1 MGSTR
6 LPGKILEDIAGQTML
21 ERVVTRVSQ
30 SRLITRVIVATT
42 TSRADDETA
51 AAAANLGV
59 GVTRGSEDDVL
70 DRFHDAAAE
79 SGAETI
85 VRVCADSP
93 FIDPVV
99 CDQAVDAFRSADP
112 RVDYA
117 SNKLNPTFP
126 LGLDVEVFSRNALE
140 LAWHES
146 TETFERSHVTV
157 HMYQNPH
164 VFRLLP
170 VTTDGSFHDMRW
182 TVDTPE
188 DLAFARAVFE
198 RLDGRTSFGWREI
211 VSLLDREPALAEINS
226 HVRPRY
232 VTEG

>member
-6 LPGKILEDIAGQTML
+6 LPGKILEEIAGQTML
-21 ERVVTRVSQ
+21 ERVVARVSQ
-30 SRLITRVIVATT
+30 SRLITSVIVATT
-42 TSRADDETA
+42 TSGADDETA
-51 AAAANLGV
+51 RAAARLGV
-59 GVTRGSEDDVL
+59 GVTRGSEADVL

-99 CDQAVDAFRSADP
+99 CDQAVSAFISADP

-126 LGLDVEVFSRNALE
+126 LGLDVEVFSRDALE
-140 LAWHES
+140 LAWNES

-170 VTTDGSFHDMRW
+170 VTTEGSFHDMRW
-182 TVDTPE
+182 TVDTPD

-198 RLDGRTSFGWREI
+198 RLENRTSFGWREI
-211 VSLLDREPALAEINS
+211 VSLLEREPSLAEINS
-226 HVRPRY
+226 HVGTRH